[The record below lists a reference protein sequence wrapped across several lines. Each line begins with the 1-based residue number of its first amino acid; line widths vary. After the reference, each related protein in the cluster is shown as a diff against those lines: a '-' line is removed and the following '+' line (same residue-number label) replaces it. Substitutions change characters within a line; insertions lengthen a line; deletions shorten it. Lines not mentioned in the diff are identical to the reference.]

1 MFLSAAALRRYHMLG
16 AHDADDPEEKNAT
29 S

>member
-16 AHDADDPEEKNAT
+16 AYDADDPEEKNAT